1 MVSVMQFWL
10 LLGFLAAVSLLR
22 EWQNQRTIKHLLN
35 RLLAKHGVDP
45 LPDEHP
51 LAEAI
56 KELLPER
63 EEWPPKELGATKKQ
77 QRDRVTVKF
86 PVPGMDILKT
96 MLAKQKA
103 E

>member
-1 MVSVMQFWL
+1 MSL
-10 LLGFLAAVSLLR
+10 LPFYLLPALLALVLILR
-22 EWQNQRTIKHLLN
+22 EWQNQRIQRELLN
-35 RLLAKHGVDP
+35 RLLVKHGVDP
-45 LPDEHP
+45 IPDEHP

-86 PVPGMDILKT
+86 PVPGMDVMKA
-96 MLAKQKA
+96 MLGKRKA